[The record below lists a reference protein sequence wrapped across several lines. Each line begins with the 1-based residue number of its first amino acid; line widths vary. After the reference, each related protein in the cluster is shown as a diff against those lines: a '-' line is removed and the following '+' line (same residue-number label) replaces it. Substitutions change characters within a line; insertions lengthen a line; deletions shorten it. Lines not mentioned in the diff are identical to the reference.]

1 MIVCME
7 QSREEAYFDS
17 KEKERSQLL
26 GDPPFMPPG
35 AGRVSERVMFPS
47 FSTQYLR
54 FSLWLLSPTPP
65 NNPFKRKIT
74 TSQLRCIL
82 CHVTRPEIISSL
94 SLHLISLL
102 GSFFFFPL
110 SGILLYSKRNIYI
123 PGHIYP
129 ELLVSYA

>member
-1 MIVCME
+1 MIV
-7 QSREEAYFDS
+7 SREEAYFDS

-35 AGRVSERVMFPS
+35 AGRVSEKNTVSFIQYTASQILSLAALPNPAKQPLQTKDHNIPTLVHLLSHDQARDYFFFKPS
-47 FSTQYLR
+47 FDIIIR
-54 FSLWLLSPTPP
+54 IFS
-65 NNPFKRKIT
+65 
-74 TSQLRCIL
+74 
-82 CHVTRPEIISSL
+82 
-94 SLHLISLL
+94 
-102 GSFFFFPL
+102 PL

>member
-1 MIVCME
+1 ME
-7 QSREEAYFDS
+7 QSREEAYFNS

-102 GSFFFFPL
+102 GSFFFSPFLGFSCIPKGTFIFL
-110 SGILLYSKRNIYI
+110 AIYTQSC
-123 PGHIYP
+123 
-129 ELLVSYA
+129 L